1 MTASPEGSHLFK
13 VSVALAELAK
23 GLKGVAFYPSG
34 HPSLLQL
41 VNRIASLFEGIPL
54 PANGL
59 EVVVTKN
66 SLSCDNVPIPNP
78 NKALVDFN
86 RDLYLRRVSKL
97 YFLPGMRESE
107 LFAFL
112 ALLVRDPQAIEDEG
126 GLESILPRENIAHI
140 WVNKVDYE
148 GMTDLLKKEAGGDDT
163 SEESARARSI
173 INSLFAAD
181 GIEPEQATIDSL
193 LDQLARETSPSGYR
207 TLIVQL
213 SKMLSEER
221 SGRKVEYTT
230 RAFSLFLRHVAQPP
244 GGSTE
249 ISELAGRGIKEMATD
264 EMVSHYLFALRDKSR
279 GDRQEAEG
287 ILALL
292 QERAVRPLLDAL
304 STEGDLLVR
313 KTIVEIVA
321 KIGRPAIPVI
331 LENLT
336 DSQWYIVRNMVT
348 ILAGMGM
355 PDLAPHVAGT
365 LSHPDIRVKKEAIK
379 ALSRLEHPFAV
390 SALGELC
397 FHAEESVALTAV
409 AALASKR
416 EPESVLALYRRAVR
430 KSMFYPDYRF
440 SHEAIDSLRS
450 VGTDEA
456 VTALDEIIRMK
467 VLWQSRR
474 FREMKMHAL
483 RAIGKI
489 GNDRAKEMLRRY
501 LTDEHEAL
509 RLEAKRLLRRFEP

>member
-1 MTASPEGSHLFK
+1 MTGVPESAHLFK

-23 GLKGVAFYPSG
+23 GLKGVAFYPPG
-34 HPSLLQL
+34 HPSLIQL
-41 VNRIASLFEGIPL
+41 VSRIVSLLEGIPL
-54 PANGL
+54 PSSGL
-59 EVVVTKN
+59 EVVVMKN
-66 SLSCDNVPIPNP
+66 SLTCDNTAVPNP

-97 YFLPGMRESE
+97 YFLPGMKESE

-112 ALLVRDPQAIEDEG
+112 TVLGRDPQTIEDQG
-126 GLESILPRENIAHI
+126 GLESILPHEGIAHI

-148 GMTDLLKKEAGGDDT
+148 GMTELLKKERGEDEALDED
-163 SEESARARSI
+163 ARARSI
-173 INSLFAAD
+173 IDSLFTAE
-181 GIEPEQATIDSL
+181 GIEPEPETFDGL
-193 LDQLARETSPSGYR
+193 LDKLSREASPSGYR
-207 TLIVQL
+207 TLIVSL
-213 SKMLSEER
+213 SKLLSEER
-221 SGRKVEYTT
+221 SDRKIEYTT
-230 RAFSLFLRHVAQPP
+230 RAFSLFLRHVTQPP
-244 GGSTE
+244 GESTE

-287 ILALL
+287 ILTLL
-292 QERAVRPLLDAL
+292 QERSVRPLLDAL
-304 STEGDLLVR
+304 STEEDLLVR
-313 KTIVEIVA
+313 KSIVEIVA

-348 ILAGMGM
+348 ILASMGM

-379 ALSRLEHPFAV
+379 ALSRLDHPFAV

-409 AALASKR
+409 AALSAKK

-430 KSMFYPDYRF
+430 KNVFYPHFRF
-440 SHEAIDSLRS
+440 AHEAIDSLRS
-450 VGTDEA
+450 IGTEEA
-456 VTALDEIIRMK
+456 LTALDEIVRMK
-467 VLWQSRR
+467 VFWQSRR

-483 RAIGKI
+483 RAISKVSS
-489 GNDRAKEMLRRY
+489 DRAKEMLRRF
-501 LTDEHEAL
+501 LTDEDEPL
-509 RLEAKRLLRRFEP
+509 RIEAKRLLRRYEP